1 MLTRRQSLLALTGAS
16 LSHFR
21 SSAAEPDWPQWRGP
35 NRDGLSPESGLGKEF
50 PASGPP
56 KLWTAGSLGAGYGSV
71 SMAGSRLFVQGAVG
85 GKSMVHCLNRS
96 DGKPIWSVAL
106 GPEATNDRGSGP
118 RSTPTLDAD
127 RAYVLTESGDLACLK
142 TDDGSVVWRKNLI
155 RDFKGDNPYWLLSE
169 SPLVD
174 GNRLIVTPGA
184 KGATLV
190 ALDKL
195 TGKWLWSSAELS
207 DGPGYASAIAVQ
219 VGSIRAIAQLTA
231 NAGVGVRA
239 SDGKLLW
246 RYTNPANR
254 TANCTTPV
262 FHDGAVFYTSAYGTG
277 CGLLRVA
284 QDGDSV
290 KSEEAYFN
298 REMMNHHGGVVLV
311 NGHVYGFSNS
321 ILTCMEWAT
330 GAVKWRDR
338 SVGKGSLTYADGK
351 LFLLGEGHTAA
362 VADASPSGYKE
373 WGRFKIADKGLPA
386 WAHPVVCGGKLYLRN
401 QDTLEC
407 YDIKA

>member
-1 MLTRRQSLLALTGAS
+1 
-16 LSHFR
+16 
-21 SSAAEPDWPQWRGP
+21 
-35 NRDGLSPESGLGKEF
+35 
-50 PASGPP
+50 
-56 KLWTAGSLGAGYGSV
+56 
-71 SMAGSRLFVQGAVG
+71 
-85 GKSMVHCLNRS
+85 
-96 DGKPIWSVAL
+96 
-106 GPEATNDRGSGP
+106 
-118 RSTPTLDAD
+118 
-127 RAYVLTESGDLACLK
+127 
-142 TDDGSVVWRKNLI
+142 
-155 RDFKGDNPYWLLSE
+155 
-169 SPLVD
+169 VD

-207 DGPGYASAIAVQ
+207 DGPGYASAIAVN
-219 VGSIRAIAQLTA
+219 VGSIRAIVQLTA

-284 QDGDSV
+284 QDGESV

-311 NGHVYGFSNS
+311 DGHIYGFSNS
-321 ILTCMEWAT
+321 ILTCMEWST

-362 VADASPSGYKE
+362 VADASSAGYKE
-373 WGRFKIADKGLPA
+373 WSRFKIADKGLPS
-386 WAHPVVCGGKLYLRN
+386 WAHPVVCSGKLYLRN

-407 YDIKA
+407 YSIKA